1 MVRNQKTIA
10 CSAATRA
17 LFMNDG
23 YRPARIP
30 ATRSALGY
38 IRDTLTDQNDDTDAA
53 LAMRTLR
60 GDDDAFARLMSRHKG
75 WVYQFVRRYVGNHAD
90 AYDVLQDTFFAA
102 WRALSRYETDRPF
115 AFWLRRIALNKCRDR
130 KRREVVRRLIG
141 GSAPGT
147 DGDAADIVDPAP
159 DPSMLAQSGQELG
172 RLEAQIRKLPR
183 SLKEALLL
191 TALEGMS
198 QQQAGELLGVS
209 AKAVETRVYRARA
222 RLAQLQGI
230 KPTRG

>member
-1 MVRNQKTIA
+1 LR
-10 CSAATRA
+10 
-17 LFMNDG
+17 G
-23 YRPARIP
+23 
-30 ATRSALGY
+30 ALGY
-38 IRDTLTDQNDDTDAA
+38 IRDTLTEQNDDTDAA

-90 AYDVLQDTFFAA
+90 SYDVLQDTFFAA

-130 KRREVVRRLIG
+130 NRREIVRRLIG
-141 GSAPGT
+141 GGAGS
-147 DGDAADIVDPAP
+147 DDDAANVIDPAP
-159 DPSMLAQSGQELG
+159 DPSILAESGQELQ
-172 RLEAQIRKLPR
+172 RLEGQINKLPR
-183 SLKEALLL
+183 SLKEPLLL

-209 AKAVETRVYRARA
+209 AKAIETRVYRARA

>member
-75 WVYQFVRRYVGNHAD
+75 WVYQFVRRYVGNPAD
-90 AYDVLQDTFFAA
+90 SYDVLQDTFFAA

-130 KRREVVRRLIG
+130 SRREIVRRLIG
-141 GSAPGT
+141 GGGGGD
-147 DGDAADIVDPAP
+147 DGDAADVIDPAP
-159 DPSMLAQSGQELG
+159 DPSMLAESGQELR
-172 RLEAQIRKLPR
+172 RLEAQINKLPR
-183 SLKEALLL
+183 SLKEPLLL
-191 TALEGMS
+191 TALEGLS

-209 AKAVETRVYRARA
+209 AKAIEARIYRARKA
-222 RLAQLQGI
+222 LFHIRE
-230 KPTRG
+230 

>member
-1 MVRNQKTIA
+1 MNNEYRLLGIPVIA
-10 CSAATRA
+10 PRA
-17 LFMNDG
+17 RR
-23 YRPARIP
+23 YSRE
-30 ATRSALGY
+30 
-38 IRDTLTDQNDDTDAA
+38 TLTDQHHDTDAV
-53 LAMRTLR
+53 LATRAVR

-75 WVYQFVRRYVGNHAD
+75 WAYQFVRRYVGNHAD

-130 KRREVVRRLIG
+130 NRREVVRRLIG

-147 DGDAADIVDPAP
+147 DPEAVDIVDPAP
-159 DPSMLAQSGQELG
+159 DPSMLAESGQELG
-172 RLEAQIRKLPR
+172 RLEAQIHKLPR
-183 SLKEALLL
+183 SLKEPLLL

-198 QQQAGELLGVS
+198 QQQAGEFLGVS

-230 KPTRG
+230 KPSRG